1 MWAFL
6 YLKEGQMKLIDNWKQ
21 AWKLKSVQVGAI
33 SAFFYALILFSE
45 QFLSV
50 WNVIPQELKS
60 KIPENIAEWLGMFV
74 GVAMVLARLKKQPEL
89 HNVNQ
94 FVTVTAGHSNKDPG
108 AVNGKF
114 KEAELVSQFRN
125 AVAYYLREA
134 GIQYKT
140 DGVGILNQDL
150 NAAIKLI
157 KGSSVAVEF
166 HMNAAT
172 SKQANGIETIA
183 LPKDKKLAQD
193 LSKAVADALGS
204 RLRGDNG
211 WIDQSKSA
219 RGKLGFIS
227 NGGLIV
233 ELGFISNEEELF
245 QFNARYWS
253 AAKAV
258 AMILIKHEKAL
269 K

>member
-1 MWAFL
+1 
-6 YLKEGQMKLIDNWKQ
+6 MKLIDNWKQ

-45 QFLSV
+45 QFLNV
-50 WNVIPQELKS
+50 WAVIPQELKN
-60 KIPENIAEWLGMFV
+60 KIPENVAEWVGIFV

-108 AVNGKF
+108 AVNGKY

-140 DGVGILNQDL
+140 DGVGTTNQNL

-166 HMNAAT
+166 HMNAAA
-172 SKQANGIETIA
+172 SKQANGVETIA
-183 LPKDKKLAQD
+183 LPKDKKLAQE
-193 LSKAVADALGS
+193 LSKAVADAFGS

-211 WIDQSKSA
+211 WIDQSQSA

-227 NGGLIV
+227 NGGLII

-258 AMILIKHEKAL
+258 AKVLIEYEKRN
-269 K
+269 

>member
-1 MWAFL
+1 
-6 YLKEGQMKLIDNWKQ
+6 MKLIDNWKQ

-45 QFLSV
+45 QFLNV
-50 WNVIPQELKS
+50 WAVIPQELKN
-60 KIPENIAEWLGMFV
+60 KIPENVAEWVGIFV
-74 GVAMVLARLKKQPEL
+74 GVAIVLARLKKQPEL

-140 DGVGILNQDL
+140 DGVGTLNQDL

-166 HMNAAT
+166 HMNAAA

-193 LSKAVADALGS
+193 LSKAVADVFGS

-211 WIDQSKSA
+211 WIDQSQSA

-233 ELGFISNEEELF
+233 ELGFISNEAELA
-245 QFNARYWS
+245 QFNTKYWT

-258 AMILIKHEKAL
+258 AMVLIKYSK
-269 K
+269 

>member
-1 MWAFL
+1 
-6 YLKEGQMKLIDNWKQ
+6 MKLIDNWKQ

-33 SAFFYALILFSE
+33 SAFFYVLILFSE
-45 QFLSV
+45 QFLNV
-50 WNVIPQELKS
+50 WAVIPQELKN
-60 KIPENIAEWLGMFV
+60 KIPENVAEWVGIFV
-74 GVAMVLARLKKQPEL
+74 GVAMILARLKKQPEL
-89 HNVNQ
+89 QGVNQ
-94 FVTVTAGHSNKDPG
+94 FVTVTAGHSNTDPG

-140 DGVGILNQDL
+140 DGVGTLNQDL

-166 HMNAAT
+166 HMNAAA

-193 LSKAVADALGS
+193 LSKAVADVFGS

-211 WIDQSKSA
+211 WIDQSQSA

-233 ELGFISNEEELF
+233 ELGFISNEAELA
-245 QFNARYWS
+245 QFNAKYWS

-258 AMILIKHEKAL
+258 AKVLIEYEKRN
-269 K
+269 

>member
-1 MWAFL
+1 
-6 YLKEGQMKLIDNWKQ
+6 MKLIDNWKQ

-45 QFLSV
+45 QFLNV
-50 WNVIPQELKS
+50 WAVIPQELKN
-60 KIPENIAEWLGMFV
+60 KIPENVAEWVGIFV

-183 LPKDKKLAQD
+183 LPKDKKLAQE
-193 LSKAVADALGS
+193 LSKAVADAFGS

-211 WIDQSKSA
+211 WIDQSQSA

-258 AMILIKHEKAL
+258 AKVLIDYEKRN
-269 K
+269 

>member
-1 MWAFL
+1 
-6 YLKEGQMKLIDNWKQ
+6 MKLIENWQQ
-21 AWKLKSVQVGAI
+21 AWKLKSVQVGAA

-45 QFLSV
+45 QFLNV
-50 WNVIPQELKS
+50 WAVIPQELKN
-60 KIPENIAEWLGMFV
+60 KIPENVAEWVGVFV

-89 HNVNQ
+89 HEVNQ
-94 FVTVTAGHSNKDPG
+94 FVTVTAGHSNTDPG

-166 HMNAAT
+166 HMNAAA
-172 SKQANGIETIA
+172 SKQANGVETIA

-193 LSKAVADALGS
+193 LSKAVADAFGS

-219 RGKLGFIS
+219 RGRLAYI
-227 NGGLIV
+227 NAGGLIV

-258 AMILIKHEKAL
+258 AKVLIEYEKRN
-269 K
+269 

>member
-1 MWAFL
+1 MVSA
-6 YLKEGQMKLIDNWKQ
+6 MKLIDNWKQ
-21 AWKLKSVQVGAI
+21 AWKLKSVQVGAL

-50 WNVIPQELKS
+50 WEVVPQELKN
-60 KIPENIAEWLGMFV
+60 KIPENVAEWVGMFV
-74 GVAMVLARLKKQPEL
+74 GVAMVLARIKKQPEL
-89 HNVNQ
+89 HTGVNQ
-94 FVTVTAGHSNKDPG
+94 FVAITAGHSNTDPG
-108 AVNGKF
+108 TVNGNA
-114 KEAELVSQFRN
+114 KEADLVVNFRN
-125 AVAYYLREA
+125 AVAFYLREA
-134 GIQYKT
+134 GLQVKT
-140 DGVGILNQDL
+140 DGTGTKNDPLS
-150 NAAIKLI
+150 AAVKLI

-166 HMNAAT
+166 HMNAAA

-219 RGKLGFIS
+219 RGSLAYI
-227 NGGLIV
+227 NAGGLIV
-233 ELGFISNEEELF
+233 ELGFISNEAELAAF
-245 QFNARYWS
+245 QARYWI

-258 AMILIKHEKAL
+258 AKVLIEYEKGA
-269 K
+269 

>member
-1 MWAFL
+1 
-6 YLKEGQMKLIDNWKQ
+6 MKLIDNWKQ
-21 AWKLKSVQVGAI
+21 AWKLKSVQVGAL

-45 QFLSV
+45 QFLNV
-50 WNVIPQELKS
+50 WAVIPQELKN
-60 KIPENIAEWLGMFV
+60 KIPENVAEWVGIFV

-94 FVTVTAGHSNKDPG
+94 FVTVTAGHSNTDPG
-108 AVNGKF
+108 AVNGKY

-140 DGVGILNQDL
+140 DGVGTTNQNL

-193 LSKAVADALGS
+193 LSKAVADVFGS

-219 RGKLGFIS
+219 RGRLAYV
-227 NGGLIV
+227 NAGGLIV

-258 AMILIKHEKAL
+258 AKVLIEYEASK
-269 K
+269 

>member
-1 MWAFL
+1 
-6 YLKEGQMKLIDNWKQ
+6 MKLIDNWKQ
-21 AWKLKSVQVGAI
+21 AWKLKSVQVGALW
-33 SAFFYALILFSE
+33 AFFYVLMYTAFELLWLFGSNFPQVWAAVPQE
-45 QFLSV
+45 VKELLPHSWVLWLGFLNNVLSV
-50 WNVIPQELKS
+50 
-60 KIPENIAEWLGMFV
+60 F
-74 GVAMVLARLKKQPEL
+74 ARLKAQPEL
-89 HNVNQ
+89 HTGVNQ
-94 FVTVTAGHSNKDPG
+94 FVAITAGHSNTDPG
-108 AVNGKF
+108 AVNGEY
-114 KEAELVSQFRN
+114 KEADLVVNFRN
-125 AVAYYLREA
+125 AVTHYLREA
-134 GIQYKT
+134 GLQVNT
-140 DGVGILNQDL
+140 DGTGSKNDPLS
-150 NAAIKLI
+150 AAVKLI

-219 RGKLGFIS
+219 RGRLAFVS

-233 ELGFISNEEELF
+233 ELGFISNDDELAAF
-245 QFNARYWS
+245 RARYWI

-258 AMILIKHEKAL
+258 AKVLIDYEKAL
-269 K
+269 T

>member
-1 MWAFL
+1 
-6 YLKEGQMKLIDNWKQ
+6 MKLIENWKQ
-21 AWKLKSVQVGAI
+21 AWKLKSVQVGAA

-45 QFLSV
+45 QFLNV
-50 WNVIPQELKS
+50 WAVIPQELKN
-60 KIPENIAEWLGMFV
+60 KIPENIAEWVGIFV

-89 HNVNQ
+89 HEVNQ

-150 NAAIKLI
+150 NAAIKLV

-172 SKQANGIETIA
+172 SKQANGVETIA
-183 LPKDKKLAQD
+183 LPKDKKLAQE
-193 LSKAVADALGS
+193 LSKAVADAFGS

-211 WIDQSKSA
+211 WIDQSQSA

>member
-1 MWAFL
+1 
-6 YLKEGQMKLIDNWKQ
+6 MKLIDNWKQ

-45 QFLSV
+45 QFLNV
-50 WNVIPQELKS
+50 WAVIPQELKN
-60 KIPENIAEWLGMFV
+60 KIPENIAEWVGIFV

-89 HNVNQ
+89 HEVNQ

-166 HMNAAT
+166 HINAAT

-193 LSKAVADALGS
+193 LSKAVADAFGS

-211 WIDQSKSA
+211 WIDQSQSA

>member
-1 MWAFL
+1 
-6 YLKEGQMKLIDNWKQ
+6 MKLIEDWKQ
-21 AWKLKSVQVGAI
+21 AWKLKSVQVGAM
-33 SAFFYALILFSE
+33 SAFFYVLILFSE
-45 QFLSV
+45 QFLGL
-50 WNVIPQELKS
+50 WNMILQDLKNLIPAQWQEYVG
-60 KIPENIAEWLGMFV
+60 IFV

-89 HNVNQ
+89 QGVNQ
-94 FVTVTAGHSNKDPG
+94 FVPVTAGHSNNDPS

-114 KEAELVSQFRN
+114 KEADLAAQFRN
-125 AVAYYLREA
+125 VVAYYLREA

-140 DGVGILNQDL
+140 DGVGTNNLDL
-150 NAAIKLI
+150 NSAIKLI

-166 HMNAAT
+166 HMNAAA

-193 LSKAVADALGS
+193 LSKAVADVFGS

-211 WIDQSKSA
+211 WIDQSQSA

-233 ELGFISNEEELF
+233 ELGFISNEAELA
-245 QFNARYWS
+245 QFNAKYWS

-258 AMILIKHEKAL
+258 AKVLIEYEL
-269 K
+269 TNE

>member
-1 MWAFL
+1 
-6 YLKEGQMKLIDNWKQ
+6 MKLIDNWKQ

-33 SAFFYALILFSE
+33 SAFFYALIIFSE
-45 QFLSV
+45 QFLNV
-50 WNVIPQELKS
+50 WAVIPQELKN
-60 KIPENIAEWLGMFV
+60 KIPENVAEWVGIFV

-89 HNVNQ
+89 HEVNQ

-134 GIQYKT
+134 GIQYKA
-140 DGVGILNQDL
+140 DGVGTTNQNL

-172 SKQANGIETIA
+172 SKQANGVETIA
-183 LPKDKKLAQD
+183 LPKDKKLAQE

-211 WIDQSKSA
+211 WIDQSQSA

-258 AMILIKHEKAL
+258 AKVLIEYEASK
-269 K
+269 

>member
-1 MWAFL
+1 
-6 YLKEGQMKLIDNWKQ
+6 MKLIENWQQ
-21 AWKLKSVQVGAI
+21 AWKLKSVQVGAL

-45 QFLSV
+45 QFLNV
-50 WNVIPQELKS
+50 WAVIPQELKN
-60 KIPENIAEWLGMFV
+60 KIPENVAEWVGIFV

-166 HMNAAT
+166 HMNAAA
-172 SKQANGIETIA
+172 SKQANGVETIA

-193 LSKAVADALGS
+193 LSKAVADAFGS

-211 WIDQSKSA
+211 WIDQSQSA

-258 AMILIKHEKAL
+258 AKVLIEYEKCN
-269 K
+269 

>member
-1 MWAFL
+1 
-6 YLKEGQMKLIDNWKQ
+6 MKLIEDWKQ

-45 QFLSV
+45 QFVQV
-50 WNVIPQELKS
+50 WNIIPQDLKN
-60 KIPENIAEWLGMFV
+60 KIPENIAEWVGCFV

-89 HNVNQ
+89 HEVNQ

-140 DGVGILNQDL
+140 DGVGTLNQDL

-157 KGSSVAVEF
+157 KGSSIAVEF
-166 HMNAAT
+166 HMNAAA

-193 LSKAVADALGS
+193 LSKAVADVFGS

-211 WIDQSKSA
+211 WIDQSQSA

-233 ELGFISNEEELF
+233 ELGFISNEAELA
-245 QFNARYWS
+245 QFNAKYWS

-258 AMILIKHEKAL
+258 AMVLIKHDK
-269 K
+269 

>member
-1 MWAFL
+1 
-6 YLKEGQMKLIDNWKQ
+6 MKLIENWQQ
-21 AWKLKSVQVGAI
+21 AWKLKSVQVGAA

-45 QFLSV
+45 QFLNV
-50 WNVIPQELKS
+50 WAVIPQELKN
-60 KIPENIAEWLGMFV
+60 KIPENIAEWVGIFV

-108 AVNGKF
+108 AVNGKY

-172 SKQANGIETIA
+172 SKQANGVETIA
-183 LPKDKKLAQD
+183 LPKDKKLAQE
-193 LSKAVADALGS
+193 LSKAVADAFGS

-211 WIDQSKSA
+211 WINQSQSA

-258 AMILIKHEKAL
+258 AKVLIEHEGVA
-269 K
+269 

>member
-1 MWAFL
+1 
-6 YLKEGQMKLIDNWKQ
+6 MKLIDNWKQ

-45 QFLSV
+45 QFVQV
-50 WNVIPQELKS
+50 WNIIPQDLKN
-60 KIPENIAEWLGMFV
+60 KIPENIAEWVGCFV

-89 HNVNQ
+89 HEVNQ

-140 DGVGILNQDL
+140 DGVGTLNQDL
-150 NAAIKLI
+150 NATIKLI

-166 HMNAAT
+166 HMNAAA

-193 LSKAVADALGS
+193 LSKAVADVFGS

-211 WIDQSKSA
+211 WIDQSQSA

-233 ELGFISNEEELF
+233 ELGFISNEAELA
-245 QFNARYWS
+245 QFNAKYWT

-258 AMILIKHEKAL
+258 AMVLIKHSK
-269 K
+269 

>member
-1 MWAFL
+1 MQLAP
-6 YLKEGQMKLIDNWKQ
+6 
-21 AWKLKSVQVGAI
+21 
-33 SAFFYALILFSE
+33 FFYALILFSE
-45 QFLSV
+45 QFLNV
-50 WNVIPQELKS
+50 WAVIPQELKN
-60 KIPENIAEWLGMFV
+60 KIPENVAEWVGIFV

-94 FVTVTAGHSNKDPG
+94 FVTVTAGHSNTDPG

-140 DGVGILNQDL
+140 DGVGTLNQDL
-150 NAAIKLI
+150 NSAIKLI

-166 HMNAAT
+166 HMNAAA

-183 LPKDKKLAQD
+183 LPQSKILAQK
-193 LSKAVADALGS
+193 LSQAVAGVFGS
-204 RLRGDNG
+204 RLRGDDG
-211 WIDQSKSA
+211 WIDQTQSA
-219 RGKLGFIS
+219 RGKLGFV
-227 NGGLIV
+227 NAGGLIV
-233 ELGFISNEEELF
+233 ELGFISNDEELA
-245 QFNARYWS
+245 QFNAKYWT

-258 AMILIKHEKAL
+258 AKVLIDYEKGI
-269 K
+269 

>member
-1 MWAFL
+1 
-6 YLKEGQMKLIDNWKQ
+6 MKLIDNWKQ

-45 QFLSV
+45 QFVQV
-50 WNVIPQELKS
+50 WNIIPQDLKN
-60 KIPENIAEWLGMFV
+60 KIPENIAEWVGCFV

-89 HNVNQ
+89 HEVNQ
-94 FVTVTAGHSNKDPG
+94 FVAVTAGHSNTDPG

-114 KEAELVSQFRN
+114 NEADLAAKFRN

-140 DGVGILNQDL
+140 DGVGTLNQDL
-150 NAAIKLI
+150 NTAIKLI

-166 HMNAAT
+166 HMNAAA

-183 LPKDKKLAQD
+183 LPKDKKLAQE
-193 LSKAVADALGS
+193 LSKAVADVFGS

-211 WIDQSKSA
+211 WIDQSQSA
-219 RGKLGFIS
+219 RGRLGFIS

-233 ELGFISNEEELF
+233 ELGFISNEAELA
-245 QFNARYWS
+245 QFNARYWT

-258 AMILIKHEKAL
+258 AMVLIKSEN
-269 K
+269 

>member
-1 MWAFL
+1 MGW
-6 YLKEGQMKLIDNWKQ
+6 EVKLIDNWKQ

-45 QFLSV
+45 QFLGI
-50 WNVIPQELKS
+50 WNVIPQELKN
-60 KIPENIAEWLGMFV
+60 KIPENVAEWVGIFV

-89 HNVNQ
+89 HELNQ

-140 DGVGILNQDL
+140 DGVGATNQNL

-193 LSKAVADALGS
+193 LSKAVADAFGS

-211 WIDQSKSA
+211 WIDQSQSA

-258 AMILIKHEKAL
+258 AKVLIEYEKRN
-269 K
+269 